1 MCFECVILCE
11 VACDHQTVSGLPIT
25 LCVYMTYDHEPL
37 GQAFVKVGYAVFCD
51 CETMWVLITFGAD
64 CVLSCVMPAVGLSV
78 HDISYP
84 CSLASWCRWE
94 SLMHPTTS
102 PSFLQVAQVDP
113 RRYFSVQLPTLAQ
126 HPMVLVPDLCR
137 ETLVSAGSPH
147 PRKKNYLA
155 HSSNQSS
162 FIPQQPFQNFTQT
175 PEKTNPPLTFLQS

>member
-84 CSLASWCRWE
+84 CCLSGFLVQMGVFNAPHYFPKFSAS
-94 SLMHPTTS
+94 S
-102 PSFLQVAQVDP
+102 PGGP
-113 RRYFSVQLPTLAQ
+113 KE
-126 HPMVLVPDLCR
+126 VL
-137 ETLVSAGSPH
+137 
-147 PRKKNYLA
+147 
-155 HSSNQSS
+155 
-162 FIPQQPFQNFTQT
+162 
-175 PEKTNPPLTFLQS
+175 